1 MSVFTRLF
9 NGQTTY
15 DFIGRRK
22 KWYAISAAL
31 IVLSLAGL
39 LIRGLNA
46 GIDFTGGEL
55 YEFSPPAGSTA
66 TVEDVRETVEDAG
79 VVGDPEVT
87 RVGGAAGTKARF
99 RVEIPSQGTEVSEK
113 LTAAITS
120 EYAAPDVRD
129 TSPKWGDEVT
139 KQALISLVVFLLA
152 VFAYIS
158 IRFDWKMA
166 LGALAAVTHDLIIT
180 AGIYAWV
187 GFEVSPSTVIALLT
201 ILGYSLY
208 DTVVVFDK
216 LRENTVGLAAGSR
229 STYGGAANLAVNQT
243 LMRSINTSL
252 TGLIPVGAILFVGA
266 PLGAETLKDLGLAL
280 FVGLLASTYSS
291 IFFAVPIVVDLKER
305 EPQYKALA
313 QRVIARQSRESGGPV
328 PARDAR
334 TGRLRTPAAVPAA
347 EPTAVDGDGDP
358 ATTVGAT
365 SVTRPAPRSQPPR
378 PARPKPK
385 AKGGRPS
392 GKKRR

>member
-9 NGQTTY
+9 NGQTSY
-15 DFIGRRK
+15 DFVGRRK
-22 KWYAISAAL
+22 RWYAISAAL

-55 YEFSPPAGSTA
+55 YEFVPNRAGV
-66 TVEDVRETVEDAG
+66 TVEQVEETVTDTG
-79 VVGDPEVT
+79 VADLPRVT
-87 RVGGAAGTKARF
+87 KVSDRF
-99 RVEIPSQGTEVSEK
+99 RVEIPSQESAVSNEVTQALTE
-113 LTAAITS
+113 
-120 EYAAPDVRD
+120 EYGVAPDVRD
-129 TSPKWGDEVT
+129 TSPRWGEQVT
-139 KQALISLVVFLLA
+139 RKALLSLVLFLIA
-152 VFAYIS
+152 VFVYIS

-187 GFEVSPSTVIALLT
+187 AFEVTPSTVIALLT

-216 LRENTVGLAAGSR
+216 LRENTVGLASGSR
-229 STYGGAANLAVNQT
+229 MTYAGAANLAIHQT

-305 EPQYKALA
+305 EPQYKALTA
-313 QRVIARQSRESGGPV
+313 RVLARRSGTGR
-328 PARDAR
+328 AGLRAAAR
-334 TGRLRTPAAVPAA
+334 TGGSVAIASAPAAPETAAGSEPAPAA
-347 EPTAVDGDGDP
+347 PPGAASP
-358 ATTVGAT
+358 AAAR
-365 SVTRPAPRSQPPR
+365 RPAG
-378 PARPKPK
+378 K
-385 AKGGRPS
+385 AQAKRKGGRPAP
-392 GKKRR
+392 KRRR